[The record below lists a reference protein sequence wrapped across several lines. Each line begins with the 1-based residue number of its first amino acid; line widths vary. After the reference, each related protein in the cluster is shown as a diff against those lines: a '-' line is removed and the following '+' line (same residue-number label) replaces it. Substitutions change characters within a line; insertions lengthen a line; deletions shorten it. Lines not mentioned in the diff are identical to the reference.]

1 MTIQTPNGEIIQT
14 NNLKHYKY
22 KYGLSNR
29 SNSYMFK
36 LGHVILDDIRIKDLP
51 NKHQIPKFP
60 FIITENFYVRP

>member
-1 MTIQTPNGEIIQT
+1 
-14 NNLKHYKY
+14 
-22 KYGLSNR
+22 
-29 SNSYMFK
+29 MFK